1 MSNGT
6 AYPDV
11 LSNVDMPGRTA
22 PAAAAGSRLN
32 ITVCDP
38 VKQDQGINAYITYK
52 VHTSTDRP
60 DFQYGQFTVIRRFK
74 DFVWLSHRL
83 EEEFPGMV
91 MPALPVKMVV
101 GKFDQTFVEKRRKE
115 LEIFLNR
122 VAAHGELSA
131 SQYFKTFL
139 QADDA
144 GLADTKDKEKAE
156 RVPVGPHHVLRW
168 FGEVATH
175 VKTQVDKVGL
185 VNSLAPCGLAA
196 KKEETSAKTPAD
208 LKFEEMQQY
217 ANNLDVQMQNV
228 ARHTTALVKKQEQ
241 LGSTMFEFGVAFTL
255 LANAE
260 EDKAPLGQALLQLAH
275 AADEVSVQVKKQ
287 AQQEAEHFEGPVL
300 EYGRMT
306 TALKTALHKRN
317 EKKITYMTAAH
328 DLEAKKAHHSKV
340 AGLGGDRQDR
350 VAAAEDAV
358 AASTTALEKARRQ
371 YEEVSDRVVREF
383 ARFRRDKAAD
393 MKKIILDYVNVQVEA
408 TKKQE
413 EAWQALIPHIEA
425 MELEGSGEGD
435 GTGMGGPDG
444 MVGM

>member
-1 MSNGT
+1 MSNGI

-11 LSNVDMPGRTA
+11 LSNVDMPGSSI
-22 PAAAAGSRLN
+22 PAAAPGYRLG

-38 VKQDQGINAYITYK
+38 VKQDQGMNAYITYK
-52 VHTSTDRP
+52 VHTSTDRQ
-60 DFQYGQFTVIRRFK
+60 DFDYGQLVVIRRFK

-83 EEEFPGMV
+83 EEEFPGIV
-91 MPALPVKMVV
+91 MPALPVKIVV
-101 GKFDQTFVEKRRKE
+101 GKFDQVFVEKRRKE

-122 VAAHGELSA
+122 VAAHKELSG
-131 SQYFKTFL
+131 SKYFKTFL
-139 QADDA
+139 QADDVV
-144 GLADTKDKEKAE
+144 LADTKEQEKAK
-156 RVPVGPHHVLRW
+156 RTPVGPHHVLRW

-175 VKTQVDKVGL
+175 VKTQVDK
-185 VNSLAPCGLAA
+185 A
-196 KKEETSAKTPAD
+196 KKEENSAKSPAD

-217 ANNLDVQMQNV
+217 AFNLDAQMQNV

-241 LGSTMFEFGVAFTL
+241 LGATMFDFGMAFTM

-260 EDKAPLGQALLQLAH
+260 EDKAPLRKALLHLAH

-306 TALKTALHKRN
+306 TALKTALNKRN
-317 EKKITYMTAAH
+317 EKKITYLTAAH
-328 DLEAKKAHHSKV
+328 DLEAKRAHHSKV
-340 AGLGGDRQDR
+340 DGMGGDRKDR
-350 VAAAEDAV
+350 VDAAAS
-358 AASTTALEKARRQ
+358 AANASAKTLEEARRQ
-371 YEEVSDRVVREF
+371 YEEVSGRVVREF

-413 EAWQALIPHIEA
+413 EVWQALIPHIEA
-425 MELEGSGEGD
+425 MELEDNVEGSD
-435 GTGMGGPDG
+435 GHMEEAPGY
-444 MVGM
+444 MVGV

>member
-11 LSNVDMPGRTA
+11 LSNVDMPGRSA

-175 VKTQVDKVGL
+175 VKTQVDK
-185 VNSLAPCGLAA
+185 A
-196 KKEETSAKTPAD
+196 KKEEISAKTPAD
-208 LKFEEMQQY
+208 IKFEEMQQY

-358 AASTTALEKARRQ
+358 ATSTTALDKARRQ

-444 MVGM
+444 MIGM

>member
-11 LSNVDMPGRTA
+11 LSNVDMPGRSA

-144 GLADTKDKEKAE
+144 GLADTKDKERAE

-175 VKTQVDKVGL
+175 VKTQVDK
-185 VNSLAPCGLAA
+185 A

-208 LKFEEMQQY
+208 IKFEEMQQY

-358 AASTTALEKARRQ
+358 AASTTALDKARRQ

>member
-11 LSNVDMPGRTA
+11 LSNVDMPGRSA

-144 GLADTKDKEKAE
+144 GLADTKDKERAE

-175 VKTQVDKVGL
+175 VKTQVDK
-185 VNSLAPCGLAA
+185 A

-208 LKFEEMQQY
+208 IKFEEMQQY

-340 AGLGGDRQDR
+340 GGLGGDRQDR

-358 AASTTALEKARRQ
+358 AASTAALDKARRQ

-393 MKKIILDYVNVQVEA
+393 MKKIILDYVNVQV
-408 TKKQE
+408 
-413 EAWQALIPHIEA
+413 
-425 MELEGSGEGD
+425 
-435 GTGMGGPDG
+435 
-444 MVGM
+444 